1 MISLSVC
8 NSAVAGMLI
17 SFGTVLGRLMPS
29 QILFMSVF
37 ACFFFTLNQTIVS
50 NILRAVDV
58 GGSISVHIFGA
69 YFGLALS
76 WVLGKTYSLQGINS
90 TVNYHSTM
98 FSMLGTLFLWMFW
111 PSANSGSIYW
121 GSPHDQEIRLWTI
134 INTLLSLTGS
144 CIATFSM
151 SMFFKGKIHMADVLN
166 ASLAGGVAIGS
177 CCSIM
182 QNSSWALVIGLIAG
196 FISSLG
202 FAKIGP
208 WLSRKGLID
217 VCGVFNLHAMPGLFG
232 GIAGAIVFAI
242 YTVSAPSIVV
252 NPSSGYD
259 YSKQAGMQ
267 IAGTFISLGIALI
280 TGAACGLILCYFENI
295 PAYDF
300 FEDKVFFNIDIA
312 EAEKRGK
319 SDSIPNNESNMM
331 QSSMVELKKISLDP
345 NFC

>member
-1 MISLSVC
+1 
-8 NSAVAGMLI
+8 
-17 SFGTVLGRLMPS
+17 
-29 QILFMSVF
+29 
-37 ACFFFTLNQTIVS
+37 
-50 NILRAVDV
+50 
-58 GGSISVHIFGA
+58 
-69 YFGLALS
+69 
-76 WVLGKTYSLQGINS
+76 
-90 TVNYHSTM
+90 
-98 FSMLGTLFLWMFW
+98 
-111 PSANSGSIYW
+111 
-121 GSPHDQEIRLWTI
+121 
-134 INTLLSLTGS
+134 
-144 CIATFSM
+144 
-151 SMFFKGKIHMADVLN
+151 
-166 ASLAGGVAIGS
+166 
-177 CCSIM
+177 
-182 QNSSWALVIGLIAG
+182 
-196 FISSLG
+196 
-202 FAKIGP
+202 
-208 WLSRKGLID
+208 
-217 VCGVFNLHAMPGLFG
+217 MPGLFG

>member
-1 MISLSVC
+1 LNTPQTSIRPFLDNQGPILAKPKEDMKPAINPITRAQEEFCIILQHDPIATPPAKLAFSLSVC

-151 SMFFKGKIHMADVLN
+151 SMFFKGKIHMADVL
-166 ASLAGGVAIGS
+166 
-177 CCSIM
+177 IM
-182 QNSSWALVIGLIAG
+182 L
-196 FISSLG
+196 
-202 FAKIGP
+202 
-208 WLSRKGLID
+208 R
-217 VCGVFNLHAMPGLFG
+217 
-232 GIAGAIVFAI
+232 
-242 YTVSAPSIVV
+242 
-252 NPSSGYD
+252 
-259 YSKQAGMQ
+259 
-267 IAGTFISLGIALI
+267 
-280 TGAACGLILCYFENI
+280 
-295 PAYDF
+295 
-300 FEDKVFFNIDIA
+300 
-312 EAEKRGK
+312 
-319 SDSIPNNESNMM
+319 
-331 QSSMVELKKISLDP
+331 
-345 NFC
+345 